1 MILPPLAASSL
12 TISAFAVVCVL
23 SATASDSLE
32 AAALRTSAQAVP
44 SGYFRTPCSATIS
57 ARRNGIIIRIPSNP
71 PRIAT
76 SITRVISRSNP
87 RIMIAGMV
95 TPRPKAIDSPAE
107 PAVWTMLFC
116 KTFASRNP
124 IFDPS
129 LKIVIEI
136 TATGID
142 ALTVNP
148 TLRTR
153 YSDDAPKTIPRK
165 VPQIK

>member
-1 MILPPLAASSL
+1 
-12 TISAFAVVCVL
+12 VVVRVW

-32 AAALRTSAQAVP
+32 AAAFNTSAQAVP
-44 SGYFRTPCSATIS
+44 SGYLSRPCWSTIN
-57 ARRNGIIIRIPSNP
+57 ARRNGIIMRMPNKP
-71 PRIAT
+71 PRMAT
-76 SITRVISRSNP
+76 SITRVISKSKP

-95 TPRPKAIDSPAE
+95 TPRPNAIDSPAE

-124 IFDPS
+124 NLAKS
-129 LKIVIEI
+129 RKIVIEI

-148 TLRTR
+148 TLSTR
-153 YSDDAPKTIPRK
+153 
-165 VPQIK
+165 